1 MIPILIL
8 AAGASS
14 RMRGSDKLL
23 ELVDG
28 MPLLRHRALA
38 ALAASSDVFI
48 TLPTKNHP
56 RAQTLR
62 GLPVTLIPVPDAATG
77 MAASLRT
84 GVTALPECNHFMV
97 LLADLPEITA
107 VDMATLITQID
118 NNHLIFRGTSATD
131 TPGHPIIFH
140 AQLRPLFAGL
150 TGDNGGRDIIAGH
163 PTKLIA
169 LPGQHATR
177 DLDTPEDWAEWRT
190 ETNSK

>member
-48 TLPTKNHP
+48 TLPTKTYP
-56 RAQTLR
+56 RAQSLR

-84 GVTALPECNHFMV
+84 GVAALPECNHFMV

-107 VDMATLITQID
+107 VDMTTLITQID
-118 NNHLIFRGTSATD
+118 NNHLIFRGTSATG

-163 PTKLIA
+163 PTKHIG
-169 LPGQHATR
+169 LPDQHATR
-177 DLDTPEDWAEWRT
+177 DLDTPHDWAEWRR
-190 ETNSK
+190 ETNR